1 MMHIGSPTMRQSING
16 RWLLLPALCLVAGC
30 SSRGASPVNNVGERS
45 NGLSGK
51 LVLTGSSTV
60 APLASEI
67 AARFEEQHP
76 DVRIDVQ
83 TGGSSRGIAD
93 AISGIADIGMASRNL
108 AEDEQELQPHQVA
121 IDGIALIVH
130 QDNPVESLSREQVVD
145 IYLDKINSW
154 ADVGGND
161 EEIVV
166 ANKAE
171 GRGTLEVFCNHFGL
185 DHAAIKADV
194 IVGEN
199 QQAIK
204 TVAGNPLAIGYV
216 SIGAAEYEAAHGTPI
231 KLLAAD
237 GIPAGRETVMSG
249 EYPITRPLLLV
260 TKGETDPLAKAFLEF
275 ALSPNV
281 DDLIEAQS
289 FVPPQR

>member
-1 MMHIGSPTMRQSING
+1 MRPSINTSC
-16 RWLLLPALCLVAGC
+16 LLLSALCLATGC
-30 SSRGASPVNNVGERS
+30 SSGGASPANETVGQS
-45 NGLSGK
+45 GGLSGK

-93 AISGIADIGMASRNL
+93 AISGVADIGMASRNL
-108 AEDEQELQPHQVA
+108 ADDEQELQPHQVA

-130 QDNPVESLSREQVVD
+130 QDNPVDSLTREQVVG
-145 IYLDKINSW
+145 IYLDRINSW

-171 GRGTLEVFCNHFGL
+171 GRGTLEVFCNYFSL

-237 GIPAGRETVMSG
+237 GIPASRETVMSG

-260 TKGETDPLAKAFLEF
+260 TKGETNPPAKAFLEF
-275 ALSPNV
+275 ALSPDV